1 MYARLC
7 VPFPNY
13 KKITG
18 LDLIR
23 IEGNCVYGCY
33 DELLTFYSYQVYSN
47 SKYSDFNFDNI
58 IWKEFCMDSTY
69 FSGLNI
75 NYSKE

>member
-23 IEGNCVYGCY
+23 IEGDCVYGCY
-33 DELLTFYSYQVYSN
+33 NKLLTHYSYQVYSN
-47 SKYSDFNFDNI
+47 FKDFNFNFDDI
-58 IWKEFCMDSTY
+58 IWKEFYMDSAY
-69 FSGLNI
+69 FSGNT
-75 NYSKE
+75 